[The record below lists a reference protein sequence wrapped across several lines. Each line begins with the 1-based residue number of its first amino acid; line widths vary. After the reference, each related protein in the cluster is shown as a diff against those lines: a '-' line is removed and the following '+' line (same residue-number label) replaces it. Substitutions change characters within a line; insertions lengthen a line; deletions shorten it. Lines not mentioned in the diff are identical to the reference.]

1 MGISTIVKVMIMMH
15 LKFCEYFPVKKCLT
29 WQPLNR
35 INWSFHG
42 IAIQFLWKIV
52 GNKMSASKQNQ
63 QSVEDVFENRL
74 CYTFN
79 WGHCQLCFAKF
90 ITVECSHVYIPRRQ
104 RTHSLLMK
112 HKNNKSQLTPP
123 SMIGIS
129 IFTPLHYT

>member
-15 LKFCEYFPVKKCLT
+15 LIFCEYFPVKKCLT

-90 ITVECSHVYIPRRQ
+90 ITVTVEFSHVNIPCRQ
-104 RTHSLLMK
+104 EDTFVVDETQK
-112 HKNNKSQLTPP
+112 
-123 SMIGIS
+123 
-129 IFTPLHYT
+129 